1 MATSSSQ
8 TETYTATQDTTE
20 AIVTPLVLTQT
31 LQIARYFTEDLSH
44 LVNLANIDLIRVL
57 EIPPDPRGFSRT
69 RKDIIQ
75 MLYEDLTHMLREGLI
90 IAIHLLLSNP
100 ETDPNT
106 GAYPLRYHAT
116 YTIHQQAEG
125 ERRLL
130 GQVQRFGGRIAPPER
145 VWVRARFAL
154 LIDWDL
160 SANER
165 RRQVRRPLYC
175 FDWVPE
181 TAHFDAR
188 SLIRYRDGGLTYNG
202 ATLVARTEARS
213 PGYSSNA

>member
-8 TETYTATQDTTE
+8 TETYAATQDTTE
-20 AIVTPLVLTQT
+20 EIVTQLVLTQT
-31 LQIARYFTEDLSH
+31 EQIARYFTEDLSR
-44 LVNLANIDLIRVL
+44 LADLANLNLIKEL
-57 EIPPDPRGFSRT
+57 AIPPDPRGFSLA

-75 MLYEDLTHMLREGLI
+75 MLYEDLTHMLRERLI
-90 IAIHLLLSNP
+90 TAIHLLLSEP
-100 ETDPNT
+100 QSDPNT
-106 GAYPLRYHAT
+106 GVYPLRYHAM
-116 YTIHQQAEG
+116 YTIRQQEQG

-130 GQVQRFGGRIAPPER
+130 GTPRLFGGRIAPPER
-145 VWVRARFAL
+145 VWVGARFAL

-181 TAHFDAR
+181 RTRFDAR
-188 SLIRYRDGGLTYNG
+188 SLIRYRDGGLTYDG
-202 ATLVARTEARS
+202 VTLVARTEARS
-213 PGYSSNA
+213 PGYSSNT